1 MSGECPVRYKMMG
14 GVEEMIEET
23 ESGGEGREWVVS
35 IRVLNVGWSGGE
47 GGRGTGRAEGGG
59 EWEVSYQ
66 QCAMCHPIE
75 REKRGAAALG

>member
-1 MSGECPVRYKMMG
+1 MSGECPARYKMMG
-14 GVEEMIEET
+14 GMEEMMKET
-23 ESGGEGREWVVS
+23 ERGRGEGMGGEHP
-35 IRVLNVGWSGGE
+35 VLNVGWSGGE